1 MKETLGDLQ
10 MRVGLCL
17 PQLGDGLTIDV
28 VRDFAVRAEELG
40 YDSLWVQDHFLWPLA
55 PRRGYAGRDGAP
67 IPAQY
72 QSVFAPLELLAAAA
86 VWTDRVTL
94 GTSILVAGNHWPAPL
109 AQRLSTIDH
118 LAAGRLVV
126 GLGVG
131 WSAEEHDQSGTD
143 ITTRGARMDDFI
155 DALLA
160 CWADDP
166 VQHDGPFF
174 TISPSIMR
182 PKPVQRPRPPLI
194 SGMWSA
200 AGLDRTRRVFDGWN
214 PAGLPVAR
222 AKATLDAM
230 NADRPDGLPPLTMHH
245 RVFAQYPHA
254 PTPDGDV
261 VSRLATE
268 AADATAAGF
277 DEIIIEHNFWSG
289 IASPESWLDVPQ
301 QFLPVIAAAQV
312 SGGG

>member
-1 MKETLGDLQ
+1 
-10 MRVGLCL
+10 
-17 PQLGDGLTIDV
+17 
-28 VRDFAVRAEELG
+28 
-40 YDSLWVQDHFLWPLA
+40 
-55 PRRGYAGRDGAP
+55 
-67 IPAQY
+67 
-72 QSVFAPLELLAAAA
+72 
-86 VWTDRVTL
+86 
-94 GTSILVAGNHWPAPL
+94 
-109 AQRLSTIDH
+109 
-118 LAAGRLVV
+118 
-126 GLGVG
+126 
-131 WSAEEHDQSGTD
+131 
-143 ITTRGARMDDFI
+143 MDDFI

-182 PKPVQRPRPPLI
+182 PKPVQRPHPPLI

-301 QFLPVIAAAQV
+301 QFLPVIAAAQL